1 MKKQIR
7 KSLDNYQAVIFDMD
21 GTLYFQTP
29 LRIRMGLK
37 LFSCFIRPS
46 RWKEIRLV
54 WHYRRLREQW
64 QSQEAAANA
73 DTNTNKAEMQLEQLQ
88 YEAAAKKAG
97 TDSMEAKRI
106 IRFWLREA
114 PLSLL
119 SRYRDEDMAGLFALL
134 KEKSIK
140 RIVYSDYPAE
150 DKLAALSLRG
160 EGCFS
165 SEQKEINSMKPNPR
179 GLSFILEQ
187 LGLSGDSVL
196 MIGDRFSKDGKA
208 ALAAG
213 TDFLIVSSL
222 PPVRKRQLKRL
233 LSSLHQ

>member
-7 KSLDNYQAVIFDMD
+7 KPLDSYQAVIFDMD
-21 GTLYFQTP
+21 GTLYFQQP
-29 LRIRMGLK
+29 LRLHMCLK
-37 LFSCFIRPS
+37 MLACLSRPS
-46 RWKEIRLV
+46 RWKEICLV
-54 WHYRRLREQW
+54 YHYRKLREKWSFHEEFPGQ
-64 QSQEAAANA
+64 
-73 DTNTNKAEMQLEQLQ
+73 NTNINETKKTIEQLQ

-97 TDSMEAKRI
+97 TTPAYAKRI
-106 IRFWLREA
+106 ISFWLREA

-119 SRYRDEDMAGLFALL
+119 SHYRDETMAELFDVL

-140 RIVYSDYPAE
+140 RIIYSDYPAE
-150 DKLAALSLRG
+150 DKLAALSLRS

-179 GLSFILEQ
+179 GLNFILEQ
-187 LGLSGDSVL
+187 LELSKDSVL

-208 ALAAG
+208 AMAAG

-222 PPVRKRQLKRL
+222 PPVRKRQLKLL
-233 LSSLHQ
+233 LSLNP